1 MIAIKCLKGQK
12 SQRSKVSKIALW
24 RCSRL
29 GFGLEGFESWTANAL
44 QWVRTMTKVGL
55 ELLGQLKKTC
65 FKEEITSSAC
75 FWFSTSNSLIRWSFK
90 LLKSVLERLSNIVHI
105 SCVSVSVVE
114 EASNVSSSR
123 RPTFQGLP
131 SHASSLP
138 FLYCKTK
145 CKALHWYN
153 RIRNKKLAF
162 FEYFCCFGDSFF
174 IDCLQKPADL
184 LLSLWLLCGVGF

>member
-1 MIAIKCLKGQK
+1 M
-12 SQRSKVSKIALW
+12 SQRPKVSKVKSLKDRSLKVFEVEVWSGRLWIMNSQCIAMGQNNDKG
-24 RCSRL
+24 RL
-29 GFGLEGFESWTANAL
+29 RVARAA
-44 QWVRTMTKVGL
+44 
-55 ELLGQLKKTC
+55 KKTC

-162 FEYFCCFGDSFF
+162 FEYFCCFGNSFF

-184 LLSLWLLCGVGF
+184 LLSFWLLCGVGF